1 MSLRAEIQE
10 RRVLLETPIV
20 TPKFVTAFL
29 AEQVV
34 KHVLRGF
41 RPDAE
46 LHLAIPGLETCHIVV
61 LVPAMK
67 DDRASDYADWPN
79 YQLQPHCIY
88 EHSEGDKATWSH
100 KFDDIARCK
109 ALQLWHD
116 RNDDRT
122 DCMPHLLFPG
132 DTPYWGGVKRHGI
145 VVTCSGVDPWF
156 DKMISGMIADMIIGF
171 AYRSLMSGEDKKED
185 RSFLK

>member
-1 MSLRAEIQE
+1 
-10 RRVLLETPIV
+10 LETSTV
-20 TPKFVTAFL
+20 TPKLLSAYLV
-29 AEQVV
+29 EQVV
-34 KHVLRGF
+34 KHVLGSF
-41 RPDAE
+41 EPSNKIHVE
-46 LHLAIPGLETCHIVV
+46 IEGIETCHIVV

-67 DDRASDYADWPN
+67 DDRANDYPSWPN
-79 YQLQPHCIY
+79 YQLQPHCMY
-88 EHSEGDKATWSH
+88 EQSVGSKENWSH

-156 DKMISGMIADMIIGF
+156 DKMISGMIADMIIAF
-171 AYRSLMSGEDKKED
+171 AYNGWMKGEDKKYD